1 MGEAHRAADDLGR
14 SLTADFSAWVSSNN
28 SSSELFFRNGLVV
41 LDANVL
47 LDLYRIA
54 PEARRQVLDAFRGV
68 TERLWVP
75 HQAAI
80 EFSRN
85 RKGAVIGRVSSFKQ
99 ARQALRNAKD
109 DAIDILESAIERLL
123 ELREQSGK
131 AEPWDIANAGLDREG
146 LLERLD
152 GVMDPAIAELEALES
167 EHDLH
172 PGDMQRIDPLFE
184 EIDTLLAGHIGA
196 SYPFSELRIL
206 VEEAHAF
213 RFPNEI
219 PPGYRDID
227 KKTMLGAAGDYLL
240 WRQTIDKAIE
250 METPDKRVL
259 LITSELKSDWWELDE
274 KGRPRGPRPELVQEL
289 RDLAH
294 ADLLLLSLK
303 EFIAGTKEHLSS
315 TVSDRTLDELSEIG
329 AEDQEFLSNIF
340 RDSSNGLNLLD
351 LSFQDF
357 ERLIG
362 ILLARMG
369 YEFFESGERVRTFDF
384 FVSHKDNPSK
394 RIIVEAKRYRTTVGL
409 RDVQSLYGA
418 MHMSNA
424 DSGMLITTS
433 SFSPATLAAAQGL
446 QIELIDGERLLALL
460 ADHGFTVTTGLDN

>member
-1 MGEAHRAADDLGR
+1 
-14 SLTADFSAWVSSNN
+14 
-28 SSSELFFRNGLVV
+28 
-41 LDANVL
+41 
-47 LDLYRIA
+47 
-54 PEARRQVLDAFRGV
+54 
-68 TERLWVP
+68 
-75 HQAAI
+75 
-80 EFSRN
+80 
-85 RKGAVIGRVSSFKQ
+85 
-99 ARQALRNAKD
+99 
-109 DAIDILESAIERLL
+109 L

-131 AEPWDIANAGLDREG
+131 TESWDVANAGLDREG
-146 LLERLD
+146 LLKRLV

-172 PGDMQRIDPLFE
+172 PGDMQRMDPLFE
-184 EIDTLLAGHIGA
+184 EIDALLAGRIGA
-196 SYPFSELRIL
+196 SYSSLELRTL

-250 METPDKRVL
+250 MEAPDKRVL
-259 LITSELKSDWWELDE
+259 LITSELKSDWWELGE

-289 RDLAH
+289 RDLAR

-303 EFIAGTKEHLSS
+303 EFIAGAKEHLSS
-315 TVSDRTLDELSEIG
+315 TVSDRTLDELGELG
-329 AEDQEFLSNIF
+329 VEDQIFLSNIF
-340 RDSSNGLNLLD
+340 SDSSNTLNLLD

-369 YEFFESGERVRTFDF
+369 YEFFEKGEFIRTFDF

-394 RIIVEAKRYRTTVGL
+394 RIIVEVKRYRTSVGL

-418 MHMSNA
+418 MHMNNA

-433 SFSPATLAAAQGL
+433 SFSSAAAAAAQGL

-460 ADHGFTVTTGLDN
+460 ADHGFTATTGLDN